1 MSEKPM
7 LFDGGVPSSP
17 SRELTVDQEKR
28 LQLELQAMRAPKT
41 DATENKYLGSPNAMN
56 VDLLHKNLNVTWGK
70 LVLILLCVFVFFF
83 LHQIVDIL
91 LR

>member
-41 DATENKYLGSPNAMN
+41 DATENKYLRSPNAMN

-83 LHQIVDIL
+83 SKRIVFL
-91 LR
+91 